1 LDIKNPEINF
11 RPRAAALLFFARRK
25 GNATGAGLMRFL
37 ENAPERP
44 PDPGDEL
51 S

>member
-1 LDIKNPEINF
+1 MSAPPPET
-11 RPRAAALLFFARRK
+11 AAEFFARRK
-25 GNATGAGLMRFL
+25 GNATGADLMRFL

-44 PDPGDEL
+44 PDPGDEI

>member
-1 LDIKNPEINF
+1 M
-11 RPRAAALLFFARRK
+11 PRKKKQTAADFFARRK
-25 GNATGAGLMRFL
+25 GNATGAGLMGFL